1 METLESVVAA
11 MPLFRGLRPEHV
23 QQIVSCA
30 ETAQYEA
37 GQFLGRVGEPAETFW
52 IIRQGRVAL
61 EIHSAGRGPLTVQ
74 TIANDEV
81 IGWSWLVPPHVLRF
95 DIHALTATRA
105 LRFDGRRLREL
116 CARDHELG
124 HLLSERISQVLVRRL
139 EAMSMQLMD
148 LYGVQEGEH
157 E

>member
-1 METLESVVAA
+1 MSVAEET
-11 MPLFRGLRPEHV
+11 
-23 QQIVSCA
+23 
-30 ETAQYEA
+30 
-37 GQFLGRVGEPAETFW
+37 GRVVRLAVKSP
-52 IIRQGRVAL
+52 
-61 EIHSAGRGPLTVQ
+61 SAFR
-74 TIANDEV
+74 TIAEV
-81 IGWSWLVPPHVLRF
+81 AGELDLPPHVLRF